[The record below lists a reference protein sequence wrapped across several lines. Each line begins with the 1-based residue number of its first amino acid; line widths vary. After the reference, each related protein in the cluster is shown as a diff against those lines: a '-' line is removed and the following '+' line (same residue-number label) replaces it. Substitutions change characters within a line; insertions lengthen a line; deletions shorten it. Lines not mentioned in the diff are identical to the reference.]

1 MMIKMMR
8 CNVRKNF
15 ACLWIAVST
24 VTGSIC
30 SAQDGSSA
38 AESAEATDPAVA
50 EAKLLGATRQ
60 LTFEGKRSG
69 EGYFSADGSK
79 LIFQSE
85 REEDNPFY
93 QIYLMDLETGDT
105 TRVSPGFGKT
115 TCAWIKPGG
124 KKVMFASTQDD
135 PNARQ
140 KQKAELDFRASGKER
155 RYSWDYDEN
164 YEIFEYDLDSEQYR
178 NLTDTKGYD
187 AEGAYSPDGER
198 IVFAS
203 NRQAYDSELSTEDA
217 KRFETN
223 KSFLMEIYSM
233 NADGSDVKRLTNS
246 DGYDGGPFFSAD
258 GKKICWRRFDRKG
271 LTAEVYTMNA
281 DGTDQKQL
289 TRLGAMSW
297 APYFHPSGEYLIFAT
312 NKHGFGNFE
321 LYVVDA
327 NGTGDPV
334 RVTFTDGFDGLPVF
348 SPDGKMLSWTSN
360 RTAEK
365 ASQIFLANW
374 DHDKALAALKIG
386 AADTDDSSFKEVPVT
401 LEAPSFTKTVPEIS
415 VDDLRQHIGYLASDE
430 LQGRLTGTPGAK
442 AATDY
447 VARAF
452 ESFGLVPAGEDGTYF
467 QHFEFTA
474 GVDLGKKNKLKI
486 TGSDAAGEP
495 EINDDWRPISF
506 SDNGAV
512 EPAGIVFA
520 GYGIEIPAGLAGGPD
535 KNSPLYSSY
544 FHLDVKGKWV
554 MVLRYSPED
563 VEKSERERFQQFAS
577 LRHKALKARQK
588 WAAGIIFVTGPNS
601 KTNSEVVPLSFDASL
616 AGSGI
621 PAISISTDIASKLIA
636 AAGEDLQEIHD
647 VLDKGEMISGIN
659 IPDVKLS
666 ATIDVVQETR
676 TGRNVLGRLPA
687 GEGADSAAA
696 PVVIGAH
703 IDHLGPQAGRGSLA
717 KKNELDQIHN
727 GADDNASGSSA
738 VLEIAQLLAAQKA
751 EGKLAMKRDAIFA
764 TWSGEEL
771 GLLGVSHFVKEY
783 AIEHADGKDARLTG
797 KIAANLNM
805 DMVGRLDKSLIVQ
818 GVGSSTYW
826 PGEIERRNVVVGLPL
841 TIQNDTYLPTDASAF
856 YLRGVPILNAWTGSH
871 SDYHTPR
878 DTADKINYE
887 GARDIARFMGLVT
900 RGLVISDKTPEYV
913 KVEPPKNKGRGGFR
927 IYLGTQPDYTATE
940 VEGIKLSGVAAN
952 GPAEKA
958 GLKGGDIIVSL
969 AGTALKNIY
978 DLTAV
983 MGEMKAGEEVDIKI
997 KRGDDVIEMKITPGS
1012 RD

>member
-1 MMIKMMR
+1 MMMMSS
-8 CNVRKNF
+8 NVRELF
-15 ACLWIAVST
+15 LSLSVAMLAIGHSLV
-24 VTGSIC
+24 
-30 SAQDGSSA
+30 SAQDVPTADGKA
-38 AESAEATDPAVA
+38 KANDPVAE

-85 REEDNPFY
+85 REQDNPFY

-105 TRVSPGFGKT
+105 ERVSPGFGKT
-115 TCAWIKPGG
+115 TCAWIKPDE
-124 KKVMFASTQDD
+124 KKVMFASTQGD
-135 PNARQ
+135 PAARE

-164 YEIFEYDLDSEQYR
+164 YEIYDYDLDSKKYR
-178 NLTDTKGYD
+178 NLTDAEGYD
-187 AEGAYSPDGER
+187 AEGAYSPDGKR

-203 NRQAYDSELSTEDA
+203 NRQAYDSELSAEDA
-217 KRFETN
+217 KWFEMN

-233 NADGSDVKRLTNS
+233 NADGSDVKQLTKAE
-246 DGYDGGPFFSAD
+246 GYDGGPFFSAD
-258 GKKICWRRFDRKG
+258 GKKICWRRFDREG

-281 DGTDQKQL
+281 DGSDQKQL

-321 LYVVDA
+321 LYLVDSKGEA
-327 NGTGDPV
+327 DPV
-334 RVTFTDGFDGLPVF
+334 RVTYTDGFDGLPVF
-348 SPDGKMLSWTSN
+348 SPDGKSLSWTSN
-360 RTAEK
+360 RTVEE
-365 ASQIFLANW
+365 ASQIFIANW
-374 DHDKALAALKIG
+374 DHEKALAMLKVD
-386 AADTDDSSFKEVPVT
+386 ANPADKPSSNDAPV
-401 LEAPSFTKTVPEIS
+401 EIDAPDTSTTVTEIS
-415 VDDLRQHIGYLASDE
+415 ADDLRQHIGYLASDE
-430 LQGRLTGTPGAK
+430 LQGRLTGTPGAR

-452 ESFGLVPAGEDGTYF
+452 ESFGLVPAGDDGTYF
-467 QHFEFTA
+467 QHFDFTA
-474 GVDLGKKNKLKI
+474 GVDLGKGNQLTI
-486 TGSDAAGEP
+486 TGSEAVGEP
-495 EINDDWRPISF
+495 KLNDDWRPISF
-506 SDNGAV
+506 SNNGPV

-520 GYGIEIPAGLAGGPD
+520 GYGIEIPAGLAGGSD
-535 KNSPLYSSY
+535 KDSPLYSSY

-563 VEKSERERFQQFAS
+563 VEKTERDRFQQFAS

-601 KTNSEVVPLSFDASL
+601 KTNSEVVELSFDASL

-621 PAISISTDIASKLIA
+621 PAISVSTDIAKKLLA
-636 AAGEDLQEIHD
+636 AAGEDLQELHD

-666 ATIDVVQETR
+666 ATIDVLQETR

-687 GEGADSAAA
+687 GEDGKESAAA
-696 PVVIGAH
+696 PVVVGAH
-703 IDHLGPQAGRGSLA
+703 IDHLGAEAGRGSLA
-717 KKNELDQIHN
+717 KKDELDQIHN
-727 GADDNASGSSA
+727 GADDNASGSGA

-751 EGKLAMKRDAIFA
+751 DGKLAMKRDAIFA

-771 GLLGVSHFVKEY
+771 GLLGVSHFVKQY
-783 AIEHADGKDARLTG
+783 AKDHAGGTDARLTG

-887 GARDIARFMGLVT
+887 GARDIARFMGLVA
-900 RGLVISDKTPEYV
+900 RGLLISDTAPDYV

-958 GLKGGDIIVSL
+958 GVKGGDIIVSL
-969 AGTALKNIY
+969 AGTVLKNIY

-983 MGEMKAGEEVDIKI
+983 MGEMKADEEVEIKI
-997 KRGDDVIEMKITPGS
+997 KRGDKVIEMKITPGS

>member
-1 MMIKMMR
+1 M
-8 CNVRKNF
+8 
-15 ACLWIAVST
+15 ALLA
-24 VTGSIC
+24 TGWSVA
-30 SAQDGSSA
+30 SGQDIP
-38 AESAEATDPAVA
+38 ATDGQAAASDPVA
-50 EAKLLGATRQ
+50 DEAKLLGAIRQ

-85 REEDNPFY
+85 REQDNPFY

-105 TRVSPGFGKT
+105 ERVSPGFGKT
-115 TCAWIKPGG
+115 TCAWIKPGIT
-124 KKVMFASTQDD
+124 KVMFASTQDD
-135 PNARQ
+135 PAVRE

-164 YEIFEYDLDSEQYR
+164 YEIYDYDLGTKTYR
-178 NLTDTKGYD
+178 NLTRSQGYD
-187 AEGAYSPDGER
+187 AEGAYSPDGKR

-203 NRQAYDSELSTEDA
+203 NRQAYDSELSAEDA
-217 KRFETN
+217 KWFEMN

-233 NADGSDVKRLTNS
+233 NADGSDVKRLTDS

-258 GKKICWRRFDRKG
+258 GKKICWRRFDREG

-281 DGTDQKQL
+281 DGSNQKQL
-289 TRLGAMSW
+289 TRLGSMSW

-321 LYVVDA
+321 LYLVDSEGEA
-327 NGTGDPV
+327 EPV
-334 RVTFTDGFDGLPVF
+334 RVTYTEGFDGLPVF
-348 SPDGKMLSWTSN
+348 SPDGKKLSWTSN
-360 RTAEK
+360 RTSRK
-365 ASQIFLANW
+365 ASQIFIADW
-374 DHDKALAALKIG
+374 DHGKALAMLNKDSGNTAKPSPQDAPVKI
-386 AADTDDSSFKEVPVT
+386 D
-401 LEAPSFTKTVPEIS
+401 APDLTKTVPEIN

-452 ESFGLVPAGEDGTYF
+452 ENFGLEPAGDDGTYF
-467 QHFEFTA
+467 QHFDFTA
-474 GVDLGKKNKLKI
+474 GVDLGKGNKLSI
-486 TGSDAAGEP
+486 IGGDAAGEP
-495 EINDDWRPISF
+495 KLNDEWRPISF
-506 SDNGAV
+506 SDNGPV
-512 EPAGIVFA
+512 DPAGIVFA
-520 GYGIEIPAGLAGGPD
+520 GYGIEIPAGLAGGED
-535 KNSPLYSSY
+535 KESPLYSSY

-601 KTNSEVVPLSFDASL
+601 QTNSEVVPLSFDASL

-621 PAISISTDIASKLIA
+621 PAISISTDIARKLLA
-636 AAGEDLQEIHD
+636 SAGEDLQEIHD
-647 VLDKGEMISGIN
+647 VLDKGEMTSGIN

-687 GEGADSAAA
+687 RDAAGSTSTAA
-696 PVVIGAH
+696 PLVVGAH

-738 VLEIAQLLAAQKA
+738 VLEIAQWLSTQKA

-771 GLLGVSHFVKEY
+771 GLLGVSHFVKQY
-783 AIEHADGKDARLTG
+783 AREHAGGTDARLTG

-805 DMVGRLDKSLIVQ
+805 DMVGRLDRSLIVQ
-818 GVGSSTYW
+818 GVGSSSYW

-887 GARDIARFMGLVT
+887 GARDIARFMGLVA
-900 RGLVISDKTPEYV
+900 RGLLITDKAPDYI

-958 GLKGGDIIVSL
+958 GVKGGDIIVSL

-983 MGEMKAGEEVDIKI
+983 MGEMKAGVEVGIKV
-997 KRGDDVIEMKITPGS
+997 KRGDEVIEMKITPGT